1 MQARHSLSQQTAIKR
16 NALNLSPDEG
26 QKLTEMTA
34 AAMRQ
39 ASAVAVE
46 RAKRTGTPLIV
57 WQDGRVTELS
67 AEEAEQRLASDHDKP
82 TDR

>member
-1 MQARHSLSQQTAIKR
+1 MIH
-16 NALNLSPDEG
+16 SPDDG
-26 QKLTEMTA
+26 QKLTEMA
-34 AAMRQ
+34 EAAMRQ
-39 ASAVAVE
+39 AATVAVE

-57 WQDGRVTELS
+57 WKDGRVTELS